1 MKKHKI
7 WRTGV
12 LLLVLCDIIAV
23 GFSLI
28 AGFSFRFGFFQ
39 TIPYFYSTKMLRN
52 LLMLSVAVVLSNLVT
67 RRYGTYW
74 RYFGLQDLILQ
85 FASTVITAC
94 LTVVMAHFDLVEMPP
109 ELLIIV
115 PILLFLSMS
124 FIRMAPRLFRMGV
137 SRIQPS
143 ESSDPRVPT
152 LVYGAGEAGNYLLE
166 NVRLK
171 HARTVKLIGYLDDNE
186 KLWGQQIGGLSVFGG
201 GGRLEEIV
209 RKYSVREVIIAI
221 PSAEPDFIRGVFRRC
236 SAMGVVGERC

>member
-124 FIRMAPRLFRMGV
+124 FIRMVPRLFRMGV

-236 SAMGVVGERC
+236 SAMGVVLKN